1 MTAKMKLAGGLL
13 FRAIRTGVVLQP
25 LLLQEFHSLT
35 STSVEFGAR
44 AAASVWRDDLC
55 FSMRRSYYSSAVEQ
69 AIIDKEPDKETQS
82 SPPLQSFAEV
92 ARMPA
97 TKPEQKPRLV
107 VLGSGWGACR
117 LLKDIDTRLY
127 DVICVSPRNHMV
139 FTPLLASTCVGTLE
153 FRSVAEP
160 VRSIQPAL
168 SLLPDSYYFL
178 ARCTDI
184 NTDQH
189 EVGLTFLSQHE
200 VYQDQILLT
209 ATLLCLLIFDSH
221 DRRRSEG

>member
-1 MTAKMKLAGGLL
+1 MKLAGGSL
-13 FRAIRTGVVLQP
+13 FRAIRAGVVLQP
-25 LLLQEFHSLT
+25 LLLQEFHSVT
-35 STSVEFGAR
+35 STSVEFDAR
-44 AAASVWRDDLC
+44 AAASVWRGDLY
-55 FSMRRSYYSSAVEQ
+55 FSMRRNYYSSAVEQ

-97 TKPEQKPRLV
+97 TTPEQKPRLV

-117 LLKDIDTRLY
+117 LLKDIDTHLY
-127 DVICVSPRNHMV
+127 DVISVSPRNHMV

-189 EVGLTFLSQHE
+189 EVGLAFLSQHE

-209 ATLLCLLIFDSH
+209 ATLLCLLIFGSH